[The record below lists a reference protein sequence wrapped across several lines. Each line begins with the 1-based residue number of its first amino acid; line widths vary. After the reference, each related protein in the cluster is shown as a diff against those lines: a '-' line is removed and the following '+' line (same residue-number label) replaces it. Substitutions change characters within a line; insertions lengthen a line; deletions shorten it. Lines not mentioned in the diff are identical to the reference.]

1 MNNKI
6 IGFGEQLSEYSV
18 AVFNERAVRASA
30 GILFVGAMITFMY
43 AWLLGNF
50 QPTRVFVLVFLMDFT
65 IRLFINPRYAPS
77 FMLGQWIVRKQVPE
91 YVGAPQKRFAWG
103 IGFVL
108 ALLMSYLMVYKGVM
122 GPVNMLVCGTC
133 LILMFFET
141 SFGICIGCKLYNALN
156 KEKAQLCPGGVCG
169 VDFEPAPGWSRGQ
182 ALAFIVFLGSVI
194 LAGSWV
200 AKHDPY
206 NASRDPATASS
217 HTHAD
222 PAELARCTVPEFA
235 KKLGSFVESTVIFQ
249 AIAKFS
255 LPQ

>member
-1 MNNKI
+1 MNHKI
-6 IGFGEQLSEYSV
+6 FGFGEQLSEYPV

-108 ALLMSYLMVYKGVM
+108 ALVMSYLMVFKGVM

-141 SFGICIGCKLYNALN
+141 SFGICIGCKVYNAIY

-169 VDFEPAPGWSRGQ
+169 VDFAPAPGWSIGQ
-182 ALAFIVFLGSVI
+182 AVAFIVFLGVAL
-194 LAGSWV
+194 LAGTWV
-200 AKHDPY
+200 AGHDPY
-206 NASRDPATASS
+206 KANRVPSGASTNASSDPSET
-217 HTHAD
+217 
-222 PAELARCTVPEFA
+222 ARCTVPEFA
-235 KKLGSFVESTVIFQ
+235 KRMGHEEMWKRHNNCN
-249 AIAKFS
+249 
-255 LPQ
+255 